1 MSTQH
6 GTWYD
11 GWKMRWPGLPES
23 NHWTKD
29 LRNVAA
35 DEFSAGLRPLHSFRE
50 QLMVVDGLALVS
62 AEADQSG
69 LRHELAYVHA
79 LTGGNCE
86 LVSGVPLASAASLD
100 QRIAEVLARPDHFRS
115 VEVGVGEVPL
125 AFFRGKKEYL
135 PTELNVRRTYERL
148 LGYRMMQPQ
157 HPASAQRRPGAR
169 CLTA

>member
-1 MSTQH
+1 M
-6 GTWYD
+6 
-11 GWKMRWPGLPES
+11 
-23 NHWTKD
+23 
-29 LRNVAA
+29 
-35 DEFSAGLRPLHSFRE
+35 
-50 QLMVVDGLALVS
+50 VS

-86 LVSGVPLASAASLD
+86 LVSGVPLASAPSLD

-135 PTELNVRRTYERL
+135 PTELNVRRTYERF
-148 LGYRMMQPQ
+148 LGYRMMHLRRQRARSRSQ
-157 HPASAQRRPGAR
+157 EHAARSRAYAMMASRMSGEDKRKLRATQRAGLQPGA
-169 CLTA
+169 TGSGA